1 MCVAVRALLVVLFA
15 VPDSSGDKA
24 VADSVSHVS
33 TGGGSSLVLME
44 GKLLPAVATLSDIG
58 DNSPPKAELIASL
71 EANDEDEE

>member
-1 MCVAVRALLVVLFA
+1 M
-15 VPDSSGDKA
+15 
-24 VADSVSHVS
+24 ADSVSHVS